1 MLSLKNKIIS
11 ESLKLMSLNGY
22 SRTSME
28 EILIKSGA
36 SKGGFYN
43 HFDSKED
50 LLRAVSL
57 EGRRIWRERNLEG
70 LEDIPTNLGKLRKF
84 LKNYGNRYLKDKV
97 KLPGGC
103 IFVALTL
110 DRSQLTPELARGMKK
125 GFHALRS
132 MIQRLLIAAR
142 DGGELREGVSPREAT
157 DLIYGGMIGGAL
169 IYSMER
175 EEELLDCTIGALIEY
190 VEKLSRRNEGE

>member
-1 MLSLKNKIIS
+1 
-11 ESLKLMSLNGY
+11 
-22 SRTSME
+22 
-28 EILIKSGA
+28 
-36 SKGGFYN
+36 
-43 HFDSKED
+43 
-50 LLRAVSL
+50 
-57 EGRRIWRERNLEG
+57 
-70 LEDIPTNLGKLRKF
+70 
-84 LKNYGNRYLKDKV
+84 
-97 KLPGGC
+97 
-103 IFVALTL
+103 
-110 DRSQLTPELARGMKK
+110 MKK